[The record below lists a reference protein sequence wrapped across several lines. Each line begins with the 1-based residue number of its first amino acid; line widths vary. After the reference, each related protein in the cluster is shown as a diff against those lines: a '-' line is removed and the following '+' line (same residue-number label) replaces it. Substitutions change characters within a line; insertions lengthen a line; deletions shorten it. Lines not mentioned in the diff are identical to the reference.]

1 MSRADQTTMLRRI
14 ASTFALGAALAS
26 TTGCAV
32 EAGVAYPGGGDD
44 YPPDSFIA
52 TTTPVYY
59 EGHASYWY
67 GGHWYYRDG
76 NHWNHYDREPAALY
90 QRRSQAPP
98 ARRTYEASRGRVVAR
113 PEVRANVHR

>member
-1 MSRADQTTMLRRI
+1 MSRAHPTTMLRRI
-14 ASTFALGAALAS
+14 ACTFTLGAALAS
-26 TTGCAV
+26 TAGCAV
-32 EAGVAYPGGGDD
+32 EAGAAFPGGGDD

-67 GGHWYYRDG
+67 GGRWYYRDG
-76 NHWNHYDREPAALY
+76 SHWSHYDREPAALY

-98 ARRTYEASRGRVVAR
+98 ARRTYEARGRAVAR
-113 PEVRANVHR
+113 PEARPTVRR